1 MKTILTLIMA
11 VVAYSSFAQEEPR
24 TDSLVRM
31 TDSLTRADSLMR
43 ADSLTH
49 FADSLIRVDSILHTR
64 IRVLDFPIAID
75 VILRDFPEN
84 LRHITG
90 ELVLAQGEFENYAS
104 LVQLPGAEDCIV
116 TRYHSRRDSTVS
128 WQATMYNDDDF
139 GKAARQYREL
149 FQKLKSCYI
158 SQADGTVLYLQ
169 GTWEPAKEGASFT
182 TSTFRPGTTDWRY
195 REVKVELEL
204 VYLLADWAVRIN
216 IVSKKRDDEVGDNPL
231 AP

>member
-1 MKTILTLIMA
+1 MKTIMTLIMA
-11 VVAYSSFAQEEPR
+11 VAAYSSFAQEEQR
-24 TDSLVRM
+24 ADSVVRVTDSLN
-31 TDSLTRADSLMR
+31 RADSLAHF
-43 ADSLTH
+43 ADSLAR

-75 VILRDFPEN
+75 AILRDFPDN
-84 LRHITG
+84 LLHITG
-90 ELVLAQGEFENYAS
+90 ELMLAQGEFENYAS
-104 LVQLPGAEDCIV
+104 LVQLPGAQDCIV

-128 WQATMYNDDDF
+128 WQATMYSSDEFD
-139 GKAARQYREL
+139 KAARQYREL
-149 FQKLKSCYI
+149 FQKLKGCYI

-169 GTWEPAKEGASFT
+169 GTWEPAKEGAPFT

-216 IVSKKRDDEVGDNPL
+216 IVSKKRDDEVGGQ
-231 AP
+231 